1 MDTIDN
7 NVKTHRMDKSANAS
21 SLLKANEGK
30 LKAIPDV
37 DTLISTVLDIVGE
50 TVGIGMSEANWKKFQ
65 MDLMKSAEFGIDGV
79 RKYLYNYALKGY
91 DNGVIQLRR
100 EGMKEIAATILEH
113 ADILFR
119 SKASIAELKLAKAVE
134 GKIGT
139 TINESAF
146 EEFVNGMPDN
156 PKQYHRYLAHIVAKT
171 NKLSLFE
178 SEEQAFGGLL
188 TESCGT
194 QRDIVA
200 KKMRKFGFFLG

>member
-1 MDTIDN
+1 
-7 NVKTHRMDKSANAS
+7 MDKSANAS
-21 SLLKANEGK
+21 SLLKANESS

-37 DTLISTVLDIVGE
+37 DTLISTVLDLVGE
-50 TVGIGMSEANWKKFQ
+50 TVGVGMSEGNWKKFQ

-79 RKYLYNYALKGY
+79 RRFLYNYALKGY

-134 GKIGT
+134 DKIGT
-139 TINESAF
+139 TIDESAF
-146 EEFVNGMPDN
+146 EEFVDGMPDN
-156 PKQYHRYLAHIVAKT
+156 PKQYHRYLAHVVAKS

-194 QRDIVA
+194 QRDTVA